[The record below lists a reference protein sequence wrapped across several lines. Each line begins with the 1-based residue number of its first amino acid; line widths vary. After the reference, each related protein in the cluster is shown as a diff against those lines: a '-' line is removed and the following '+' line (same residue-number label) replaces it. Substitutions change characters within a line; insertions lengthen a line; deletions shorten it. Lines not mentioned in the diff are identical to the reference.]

1 MRLSEDDL
9 NSDVLS
15 ELIEWLNGERY
26 LINHK
31 STTMSEEF
39 ENVHQWE
46 LSRNRMIDKTIQKI
60 LELSEER
67 KENKNEKL

>member
-9 NSDVLS
+9 KSDVLS

-31 STTMSEEF
+31 STTMTEEF
-39 ENVHQWE
+39 ENEHKWE

-60 LELSEER
+60 LEL
-67 KENKNEKL
+67 KENV

>member
-1 MRLSEDDL
+1 MKLYEDNL
-9 NSDVLS
+9 KSDVLS

-39 ENVHQWE
+39 ENGHQWE

-60 LELSEER
+60 LELN
-67 KENKNEKL
+67 KECFGDGN

>member
-1 MRLSEDDL
+1 MKLYEDDL
-9 NSDVLS
+9 KSDALS

-31 STTMSEEF
+31 STTMTEEF
-39 ENVHQWE
+39 ENEHKWE

-60 LELSEER
+60 LEL
-67 KENKNEKL
+67 KENV

>member
-9 NSDVLS
+9 KSDVLS

-60 LELSEER
+60 LEL
-67 KENKNEKL
+67 KKGCCDNGN

>member
-1 MRLSEDDL
+1 MKLYEDDL
-9 NSDVLS
+9 KSDVLS

-39 ENVHQWE
+39 ENGHQWE

-60 LELSEER
+60 LEL
-67 KENKNEKL
+67 KKGML

>member
-1 MRLSEDDL
+1 MKLYEDNL
-9 NSDVLS
+9 KSDVLS

-39 ENVHQWE
+39 ENGHQWE

-60 LELSEER
+60 LELN
-67 KENKNEKL
+67 KEYFGDGN

>member
-1 MRLSEDDL
+1 MKLYEDNL
-9 NSDVLS
+9 KSDVLS

-39 ENVHQWE
+39 ENGHQWE

-60 LELSEER
+60 LELN
-67 KENKNEKL
+67 KECFDDGN

>member
-1 MRLSEDDL
+1 MKLYEYNL
-9 NSDVLS
+9 KSDALS

-39 ENVHQWE
+39 ENGHQWE

-60 LELSEER
+60 LELN
-67 KENKNEKL
+67 KEYFGDGN

>member
-1 MRLSEDDL
+1 MKLYEDNL
-9 NSDVLS
+9 KSDALS

-39 ENVHQWE
+39 ENGHQWE

-60 LELSEER
+60 LELN
-67 KENKNEKL
+67 KECFGDGN

>member
-1 MRLSEDDL
+1 MKLLGYDL
-9 NSDVLS
+9 KSDVLS

-39 ENVHQWE
+39 ENGHQWE

-60 LELSEER
+60 LELSE
-67 KENKNEKL
+67 

>member
-1 MRLSEDDL
+1 MKLYEDNL
-9 NSDVLS
+9 KSDVLS

-39 ENVHQWE
+39 ENGHQWE

-60 LELSEER
+60 LELN
-67 KENKNEKL
+67 KEYFGYGN

>member
-1 MRLSEDDL
+1 MKLYEDNL
-9 NSDVLS
+9 KSDALS

-39 ENVHQWE
+39 ENGHQWE

-60 LELSEER
+60 LELN
-67 KENKNEKL
+67 KEYFGDGN

>member
-9 NSDVLS
+9 KSDVLS

-26 LINHK
+26 LINHR
-31 STTMSEEF
+31 STTMSEDF
-39 ENVHQWE
+39 EKNHQWE

-60 LELSEER
+60 LEL
-67 KENKNEKL
+67 KENV

>member
-9 NSDVLS
+9 KSDVLS

-39 ENVHQWE
+39 ENGHQWE

-60 LELSEER
+60 LEL
-67 KENKNEKL
+67 KKGMFDNGN

>member
-39 ENVHQWE
+39 EKNHQWE

-60 LELSEER
+60 LEL
-67 KENKNEKL
+67 KKGMFDNGN

>member
-1 MRLSEDDL
+1 MKLYEDNL
-9 NSDVLS
+9 KSDVLS

-39 ENVHQWE
+39 ENGHQWE

-60 LELSEER
+60 LELSE
-67 KENKNEKL
+67 

>member
-1 MRLSEDDL
+1 MKLLGYDL
-9 NSDVLS
+9 KSDVLS

-39 ENVHQWE
+39 ENGHQWE

-60 LELSEER
+60 LELN
-67 KENKNEKL
+67 KEYFGDGN